1 MLYNSLSS
9 NQEMESLFFSAGKER
24 SLSKEFSRCYHMFE
38 WITTHN
44 PKTLEVKVI
53 DTELK
58 QRSFWDTALAF

>member
-38 WITTHN
+38 WTTTHN
-44 PKTLEVKVI
+44 PETLKVMVT
-53 DTELK
+53 DAELK
-58 QRSFWDTALAF
+58 KRSFWDTALAF

>member
-1 MLYNSLSS
+1 
-9 NQEMESLFFSAGKER
+9 MESLFFSAGKER

-44 PKTLEVKVI
+44 SKTLKVMVT

-58 QRSFWDTALAF
+58 QRSFETPL

>member
-1 MLYNSLSS
+1 
-9 NQEMESLFFSAGKER
+9 MESLFFSAGKER

-44 PKTLEVKVI
+44 PKTLKVMVT

-58 QRSFWDTALAF
+58 QRSF